1 LSQADVVL
9 DGTMGGSGALA
20 GPNFTIDTLN
30 GRTIGTNLFHSF
42 SEFNLT
48 SSQSATFTNT
58 TAAVIS
64 NVLGRITDTN
74 ASSIDGRIA
83 STIPDANLFLMN
95 PHGMMFGPNATLDVQ
110 GAFHATTA
118 DYIGLADGTR
128 FNAIPSGADAL
139 LTTAAPS
146 AFGFLG
152 DNPGAI
158 TIDHSKLAV
167 PQGQTLS
174 LVGGDITIT
183 GTDLNTDNVSLI
195 TEGGTINLVSVA
207 SAGEATFTSPLNA
220 DGFTNYLPH

>member
-152 DNPGAI
+152 DRDRSQYRQCFPYHRGR
-158 TIDHSKLAV
+158 H
-167 PQGQTLS
+167 
-174 LVGGDITIT
+174 
-183 GTDLNTDNVSLI
+183 
-195 TEGGTINLVSVA
+195 
-207 SAGEATFTSPLNA
+207 
-220 DGFTNYLPH
+220 Y